1 MERLNGWQ
9 RLWAVASIVT
19 GLAFILV
26 GWTHIPTE
34 ESEASVFYSQP
45 TSGVTFHFKGGGVMD
60 SDTDRARQYV
70 GDMDD
75 LIYRQAWYAGTLIAI
90 WIGSC
95 AALYGMGWLIGWVTR
110 GFRHKAA

>member
-1 MERLNGWQ
+1 
-9 RLWAVASIVT
+9 
-19 GLAFILV
+19 
-26 GWTHIPTE
+26 
-34 ESEASVFYSQP
+34 
-45 TSGVTFHFKGGGVMD
+45 MD